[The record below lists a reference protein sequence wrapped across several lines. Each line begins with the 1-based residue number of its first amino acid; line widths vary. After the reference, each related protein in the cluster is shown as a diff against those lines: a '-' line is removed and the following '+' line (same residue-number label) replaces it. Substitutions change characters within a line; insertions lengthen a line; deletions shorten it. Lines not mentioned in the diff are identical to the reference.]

1 MGQKKKQ
8 SIAESITFR
17 SFKHMNIPYA
27 YVDPSTNF
35 LEGSKHGEQ
44 SYIKNF
50 NSNFSI
56 GHSDAENELDVVI
69 GALKT
74 REASFLA
81 LLKSRN
87 LLLSEGGNG
96 WYQIDLNHIEQPPE
110 EEIVSL
116 ENLLTQEA
124 DKKKKE
130 KKPNKKKLEDSI
142 ENELLTQARISIP
155 SAIQKYFDN
164 GLSAF
169 PEWITPKQLFDHIK
183 KEYREMIIGGK
194 FEEIPV
200 PLLKLV
206 TNLIAWYELP
216 QNAKARGT
224 TERSL
229 YAQLKKYRTWVNQTR
244 KGKRSSVRQASADIE
259 TKSGKVNLQQMLNK
273 VNQSVEGQAKQQLGN
288 LVEKKIKKRLVSSL
302 GKDNVKLTGSI
313 TIRIPELNMP
323 KIDLKLE
330 NPNENNKSYSETDL
344 LQAIQ
349 HNRGQLRS
357 PKSDIVVHGNEGQ
370 NFGLSIKSTA
380 LHTKGKLPHKIA
392 LHHGTYISLIRFL
405 SRYDLGMNLAQQLS
419 DPGIMHA
426 VLNMVRAEGEVTSP
440 SLDIAASSLA
450 YTFLG
455 ANEGQIFTDYGQ
467 AVQDAYNQVENSSNS
482 VVALVDNSGSMRMI
496 SSFLEEI
503 KDNLNKASVSVSFK
517 AGSMKYITK
526 NGALPHYT
534 HDIIILENLV
544 SMSDFSS
551 IESLVYM
558 FSQ

>member
-1 MGQKKKQ
+1 MGKKKNQ
-8 SIAESITFR
+8 PIAENITFR
-17 SFKHMNIPYA
+17 SFKHVNIPYA

-35 LEGSKHGEQ
+35 LGGSKHGEQ
-44 SYIKNF
+44 SYIENF
-50 NSNFSI
+50 NSGFSI
-56 GHSDAENELDVVI
+56 GHQDAQNELNVVI
-69 GALKT
+69 SALKA

-81 LLKSRN
+81 LLKQKN
-87 LLLSEGGNG
+87 LLLSGNGKG
-96 WYQIDLNHIEQPPE
+96 WYQIDLKRINQPPE
-110 EEIVSL
+110 EEITSL
-116 ENLLTQEA
+116 ESLLVQESN
-124 DKKKKE
+124 KKKKE
-130 KKPNKKKLEDSI
+130 KKPNKKNLEDSM
-142 ENELLTQARISIP
+142 ENEIFAQAKISIP
-155 SAIQKYFDN
+155 SAIQQYFDN
-164 GLSAF
+164 SLSTF

-183 KEYREMIIGGK
+183 KEYRQMIIGK
-194 FEEIPV
+194 NFEEIPV

-229 YAQLKKYRTWVNQTR
+229 YVQLKKYRAWVNQTR
-244 KGKRSSVRQASADIE
+244 KGKRSSVRRASADIE

-273 VNQSVEGQAKQQLGN
+273 VNQSVEGQAKQQLGD
-288 LVEKKIKKRLVSSL
+288 LVEKKIKKHLVSAL

-313 TIRIPELNMP
+313 TIKIPELNMP
-323 KIDLKLE
+323 EINLELKE
-330 NPNENNKSYSETDL
+330 PDEDNKSYSETDL
-344 LQAIQ
+344 LQAIR

-357 PKSDIVVHGNEGQ
+357 PKSDIVVHGDNGQ

-405 SRYDLGMNLAQQLS
+405 SRYSLGMNLAQQLS

-426 VLNMVRAEGEVTSP
+426 VLNMVRAKREITSP
-440 SLDIAASSLA
+440 SLDVAASSLA
-450 YTFLG
+450 YAFLG

-467 AVQDAYNQVENSSNS
+467 AVQDAYDQVENSSNN

-503 KDNLNKASVSVSFK
+503 RDNLNNASVSISFK
-517 AGSMKYITK
+517 AGSMKYVTK
-526 NGALPHYT
+526 NEALPSYT

-544 SMSDFSS
+544 SMRDFSS

>member
-1 MGQKKKQ
+1 MGKKKKQ
-8 SIAESITFR
+8 STAESITFR

-35 LEGSKHGEQ
+35 LDGSGHDEK
-44 SYIKNF
+44 SYIDNF
-50 NSNFSI
+50 NTNFSM
-56 GHSDAENELDVVI
+56 GHSDAQSELNVVI
-69 GALKT
+69 GALKA

-81 LLKSRN
+81 LLKSKN

-96 WYQIDLNHIEQPPE
+96 WYQIDLKHIDQPPE
-110 EEIVSL
+110 EEVTSL
-116 ENLLTQEA
+116 ENLLIQEA
-124 DKKKKE
+124 DKKEKE
-130 KKPNKKKLEDSI
+130 KKPKKKKLQDSM

-155 SAIQKYFDN
+155 SAIQKYFES

-183 KEYREMIIGGK
+183 KEYREMIIGEK

-229 YAQLKKYRTWVNQTR
+229 YAQLKKYRTWVNQIR
-244 KGKRSSVRQASADIE
+244 KGTRSSVRRASTDIE
-259 TKSGKVNLQQMLNK
+259 TKGGKINLQQMLNK

-288 LVEKKIKKRLVSSL
+288 LVEKKIKKRLTASL
-302 GKDNVKLTGSI
+302 GRDNVKLTGSI

-323 KIDLKLE
+323 EIDLELE
-330 NPNENNKSYSETDL
+330 NPNEDNKSYSEKDL
-344 LQAIQ
+344 LQVIQ

-357 PKSDIVVHGNEGQ
+357 PKSDIVIHGNDGQ
-370 NFGLSIKSTA
+370 SFGLSAKSTS
-380 LHTKGKLPHKIA
+380 LHTKGKIPHKIA

-405 SRYDLGMNLAQQLS
+405 SRYNLGIKLAQQLS

-426 VLNMVRAEGEVTSP
+426 VLNMVRAKGEITSP
-440 SLDIAASSLA
+440 SLDIAASGLA

-482 VVALVDNSGSMRMI
+482 VVALVDGSGSMRMI

-503 KDNLNKASVSVSFK
+503 KNSLDQASVSISFK
-517 AGSMKYITK
+517 AGSMKYVTK

-534 HDIIILENLV
+534 HDVIILENLV

>member
-1 MGQKKKQ
+1 MGKKKNQ
-8 SIAESITFR
+8 PIAENITFR
-17 SFKHMNIPYA
+17 SFKHINIPYA

-35 LEGSKHGEQ
+35 LGGSKHGEQ

-50 NSNFSI
+50 NSGFSI
-56 GHSDAENELDVVI
+56 GHQDAQSELDVVI
-69 GALKT
+69 QALKA

-81 LLKSRN
+81 LLKSKN
-87 LLLSEGGNG
+87 LLLSENGNG
-96 WYQIDLNHIEQPPE
+96 WYQINLKHINQPPE
-110 EEIVSL
+110 EEITSL
-116 ENLLTQEA
+116 ENLLIQES

-130 KKPNKKKLEDSI
+130 KRPNKKNLKDSI
-142 ENELLTQARISIP
+142 ENEFLTQAKISIP
-155 SAIQKYFDN
+155 SAIQQYFDN
-164 GLSAF
+164 GLSTF

-183 KEYREMIIGGK
+183 KEYREMIIGK
-194 FEEIPV
+194 NFEEIPV

-229 YAQLKKYRTWVNQTR
+229 YVQLKKYRTWVNQTR
-244 KGKRSSVRQASADIE
+244 KGKRSSVRRASADIE

-273 VNQSVEGQAKQQLGN
+273 VNQSVEGQAKQQLGD
-288 LVEKKIKKRLVSSL
+288 LVEKKIKKHLVSAL

-313 TIRIPELNMP
+313 TIKIPELNMP
-323 KIDLKLE
+323 EIDLELKE
-330 NPNENNKSYSETDL
+330 PDEENKSYSETDL

-357 PKSDIVVHGNEGQ
+357 PKSDIVVHGDGGQ

-405 SRYDLGMNLAQQLS
+405 SRYSLGINLAQQLS

-426 VLNMVRAEGEVTSP
+426 VLNMVRAKGEISSP
-440 SLDIAASSLA
+440 SLDVAASSLA

-467 AVQDAYNQVENSSNS
+467 AVQDAYDQVENSSNN
-482 VVALVDNSGSMRMI
+482 VVALVDNSGNMRMI

-503 KDNLNKASVSVSFK
+503 RDNLNNASVSVSFK
-517 AGSMKYITK
+517 AGSMKYVTK
-526 NGALPHYT
+526 NGALPSYT

-544 SMSDFSS
+544 SMGDFSS